1 MIAKRVKRGGKI
13 FDFDKGEGLIVGTTM
28 EEWKAILEEKHNKWK
43 IIDSPTINE
52 EFKEVPIEFLN
63 VKESTTS

>member
-28 EEWKAILEEKHNKWK
+28 EE
-43 IIDSPTINE
+43 
-52 EFKEVPIEFLN
+52 
-63 VKESTTS
+63 